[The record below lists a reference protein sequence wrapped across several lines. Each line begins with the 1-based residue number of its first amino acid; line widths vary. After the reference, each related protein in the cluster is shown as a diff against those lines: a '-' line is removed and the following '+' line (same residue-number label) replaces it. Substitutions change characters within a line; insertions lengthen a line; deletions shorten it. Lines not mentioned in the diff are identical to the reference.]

1 MGKSMKGKIKYT
13 NEPMGNLRIIKDFL
27 PKPSDLV
34 LKDRTVKVTIALSQ
48 SSLKFFKNKAKQV
61 RAPYQRMIRNLLDF
75 YVGQFH

>member
-1 MGKSMKGKIKYT
+1 MKGKIKYT